1 MLKVEYQREICCP
14 RSAALETS
22 KNEKAKELACPHLVH
37 SKAFPVRQVRT
48 AVRRLAF
55 SDDVVDA
62 GTPIQLAF

>member
-1 MLKVEYQREICCP
+1 MRLV
-14 RSAALETS
+14 SSLEMWIFSGEGT
-22 KNEKAKELACPHLVH
+22 ETRLQLVH